1 MKTIITASGAFL
13 TGTEIA
19 DAVTAYA
26 LALARAR
33 ALDVVDIPF
42 LTRDGSLHRAQFR
55 IGWQVET
62 AVTSD
67 ERSTDELMEVDTIL
81 DLLDK
86 ARSSTLSRDAGV
98 RGRFSESPHDTNWDE
113 FI

>member
-1 MKTIITASGAFL
+1 MKTIITTSGEFR

-42 LTRDGSLHRAQFR
+42 LAHDGSTQRVQFR
-55 IGWQVET
+55 IGWNERTV
-62 AVTSD
+62 VTSD
-67 ERSTDELMEVDTIL
+67 YQPAEELVEVDTIL
-81 DLLDK
+81 ELHAK
-86 ARSSTLSRDAGV
+86 SRSTTLARDAGG
-98 RGRFSESPHDTNWDE
+98 RGRRTDAWQDTNWDD
-113 FI
+113 II

>member
-1 MKTIITASGAFL
+1 MKTIITTSGAFR

-26 LALARAR
+26 LALARVR

-67 ERSTDELMEVDTIL
+67 ERPADELMEVDTIL
-81 DLLDK
+81 DLLAK
-86 ARSSTLSRDAGV
+86 SRSTTLSRDAGV
-98 RGRFSESPHDTNWDE
+98 SGGLIAAAHDTNWDE

>member
-1 MKTIITASGAFL
+1 MKTIITRSGAFR

-26 LALARAR
+26 LALARVR

-42 LTRDGSLHRAQFR
+42 LTRDGSVRRAQFR

-67 ERSTDELMEVDTIL
+67 ERPEDELMEVDTIL
-81 DLLDK
+81 DLIGK
-86 ARSSTLSRDAGV
+86 SRSATLSRDAGV
-98 RGRFSESPHDTNWDE
+98 RGGSVAAHDTNWDE